1 MGIVKNF
8 PKAEEIRELKP
19 QDLDLWMIE
28 RQLKEIKKCIFEAV
42 HKGRDCI
49 TRIHMEQGT
58 IDFLRDQGYLVVE
71 DEGFYVIYWSRLEK
85 KEYQTGGVV
94 SYYNILENNKYRDC
108 CTNGIIGKDYFN
120 WFGNKI
126 KNKN

>member
-1 MGIVKNF
+1 MSITKNF
-8 PKAEEIRELKP
+8 PRAEEIKELKP

-28 RQLKEIKKCIFEAV
+28 RQLKEIKRCIFEAV

-58 IDFLRDQGYLVVE
+58 IDFLRDHGYLVVE
-71 DEGFYVIYWSRLEK
+71 DEGFYVIYWNRLEK

-94 SYYNILENNKYRDC
+94 SYNILENNKYRDC
-108 CTNGIIGKDYFN
+108 CTNGIIGKDYLN